1 MNWSDWESCKNE
13 WKYKCRQAASDFN
26 HHAIPLRKQP
36 TGNIV
41 LFFFFFFQH
50 ANDPKHTASAAQA
63 HTWIEKHKIKHYQSW
78 NGLPRA
84 WIATLLQHG
93 IILTENKTNSSLD
106 PKKSFVGT
114 LFLPFMYLQFQAC
127 LHVHTIM
134 TVASVC
140 MFLLEEEFFLL
151 DKCIN
156 LDGILQK
163 HCLGYCKSN
172 IYVNI
177 LYKLHCRI

>member
-1 MNWSDWESCKNE
+1 MWCSSKFEEPGGQKWRTKEEVEGKGGTGERYNSECLQPSVKHGGVSAMNWSGWESCKNE

-41 LFFFFFFQH
+41 HFFFFFFFFQH

-93 IILTENKTNSSLD
+93 IILTENKTNSSQD

-114 LFLPFMYLQFQAC
+114 LFLPFMYL
-127 LHVHTIM
+127 
-134 TVASVC
+134 
-140 MFLLEEEFFLL
+140 
-151 DKCIN
+151 
-156 LDGILQK
+156 
-163 HCLGYCKSN
+163 
-172 IYVNI
+172 
-177 LYKLHCRI
+177 

>member
-1 MNWSDWESCKNE
+1 MVLLQQHNDFQAFQVNWQPGISHHDAQCGVQVNLKNLEDKSGGQKWRTKEEVEGKGGTGERYNSKCLQPSVKHGGVSAMNWSGWESCKNE

-41 LFFFFFFQH
+41 HFFFLL
-50 ANDPKHTASAAQA
+50 
-63 HTWIEKHKIKHYQSW
+63 EKHKIKHYQSW

-93 IILTENKTNSSLD
+93 IILTENKTNSSQD

-114 LFLPFMYLQFQAC
+114 LFLPFMYL
-127 LHVHTIM
+127 
-134 TVASVC
+134 
-140 MFLLEEEFFLL
+140 
-151 DKCIN
+151 
-156 LDGILQK
+156 
-163 HCLGYCKSN
+163 
-172 IYVNI
+172 
-177 LYKLHCRI
+177 